1 MQPSKIFVTKENQSI
16 TEVANYV
23 LNNLTKSKLLLLN
36 GELGAG
42 KTTLLKEIAK
52 IIGIKEP
59 ITSPTFNYMKT
70 YNGLVHIDAYHLSGE
85 IDEFIDYAN
94 ENDIIAIEWPSKI
107 IHYYSNYV
115 SVDIVLDENNN
126 HIFTIKVVE

>member
-1 MQPSKIFVTKENQSI
+1 MFLEKCFITKENQSLN
-16 TEVANYV
+16 EVANFV
-23 LNNLTKSKLLLLN
+23 LNNLTKSKLILLN

-52 IIGIKEP
+52 IIGITEP

-70 YNGLVHIDAYHLSGE
+70 YNGLIHIDAYHLSGG

-94 ENDIIAIEWPSKI
+94 DGDIIAIEWPSRI
-107 IHYYSNYV
+107 QHYYSNFV
-115 SVDIVLDENNN
+115 NVDISLDNDNN
-126 HIFTIKVVE
+126 HIFNIRVVK

>member
-1 MQPSKIFVTKENQSI
+1 MQPSKIFVTKENQSL

-70 YNGLVHIDAYHLSGE
+70 YNGLVHIDAYYLSGE
-85 IDEFIDYAN
+85 IDEFIDYAD

-115 SVDIVLDENNN
+115 SVDIVLDEKNN

>member
-1 MQPSKIFVTKENQSI
+1 MHPSKIFVTKENQSL

-70 YNGLVHIDAYHLSGE
+70 YNGLVHIDAYHLIGE

>member
-1 MQPSKIFVTKENQSI
+1 MHPSKIFVTKEKQSL

-70 YNGLVHIDAYHLSGE
+70 YNGLVHIDAYHLIGE

-94 ENDIIAIEWPSKI
+94 ENDIIAIE
-107 IHYYSNYV
+107 
-115 SVDIVLDENNN
+115 
-126 HIFTIKVVE
+126 